1 MTEKREAEFRNMIRM
16 RLENGQ
22 RVGDAVID
30 MIAEYDWKTVPE
42 QQAVLIDIAVQE
54 AQAAETR
61 KRR

>member
-1 MTEKREAEFRNMIRM
+1 M